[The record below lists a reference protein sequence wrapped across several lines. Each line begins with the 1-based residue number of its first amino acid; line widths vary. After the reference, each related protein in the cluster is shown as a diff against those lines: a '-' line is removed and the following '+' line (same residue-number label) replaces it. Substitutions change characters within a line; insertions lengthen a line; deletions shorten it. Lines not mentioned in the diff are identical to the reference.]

1 MAAIEIFRTIPGPK
15 QSWRPLTVRID
26 DSRRVRIPGAGF
38 ESVAV
43 EVGTHRV
50 SIDGVD
56 HVVQSVEVRVSADR
70 PTQVLV
76 GPGAGGIST
85 DRHRVDIK
93 ESSDKE
99 ELPHCLIPLHNP
111 GGLPQTLA
119 QGRNKAWLAFALML
133 GTGLCLIALGVFFL
147 LDAKLAYQYL
157 SGLVIVGIGAWI
169 VWKLRIVWWSI
180 WNQRHWPM
188 EDWRVNDKAGGL
200 EEWKRWNS
208 ASPDE
213 WTTLWS

>member
-15 QSWRPLTVRID
+15 QSWRPLTVHID
-26 DSRRVRIPGAGF
+26 DSRRVRIRGAGF
-38 ESVAV
+38 ETVDAEAGPHHLSVYGA
-43 EVGTHRV
+43 
-50 SIDGVD
+50 D
-56 HVVQSVEVRVSADR
+56 HVRQSIEVHVAANR

-93 ESSDKE
+93 ECSDKE
-99 ELPHCLIPLHNP
+99 DLPRCLIPLHNP

-119 QGRNKAWLAFALML
+119 QGRNKAWLAFLMML
-133 GTGLCLIALGVFFL
+133 GTGLFLVALGVLFL
-147 LDAKLAYQYL
+147 FDAKFAVQYL
-157 SGLVIVGIGAWI
+157 FGLVILGIGAWI
-169 VWKLRIVWWSI
+169 VWRLRIVWWSI

-188 EDWRVNDKAGGL
+188 EDWRVNDKVGGS
-200 EEWKRWNS
+200 EEWKRWSS

-213 WTTLWS
+213 WTNLWS